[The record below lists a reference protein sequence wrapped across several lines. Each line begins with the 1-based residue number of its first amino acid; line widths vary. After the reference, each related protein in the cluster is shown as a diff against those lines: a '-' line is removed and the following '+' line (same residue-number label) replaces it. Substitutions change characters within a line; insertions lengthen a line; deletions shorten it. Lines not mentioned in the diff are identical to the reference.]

1 MRKLFGT
8 DGIRG
13 VANEELTAE
22 IAFKLGNALAQEFK
36 DEIKEIL
43 IGKDTRASCDFLECA
58 LASGIA
64 SGGVNARLVG
74 IITTPGL
81 AMLTRLLNVPG
92 VMISASHNPFQYN
105 GLKVINRGFKIS
117 DEKEMMLEN
126 LMENPVFSSSSSVGR
141 VKTDSSLVELY
152 VKRVCD
158 MYKDTDFSSVR
169 IAVDTAN
176 GAAYRITK
184 MIYQQL
190 GIKHDVFFDQPN
202 GFNIN
207 EGCGSTNPEG
217 LKRILENGRYDFGVL
232 FDGDSDRCLM
242 LSNRGTLVDG
252 DKLMAL
258 NAVEMKKGGELK
270 GNTVVATIMSNM
282 GMEKY
287 LNTHGIS
294 VERTKVG
301 DRYVLHRMLAKGYTL
316 GGEQSGH
323 IIFLNRT
330 TTGDGIITS
339 LETMKNLL
347 RARKTLDDL
356 QNEIPTF
363 PQKLL
368 NIQAKNKNEIVEN
381 ERLKD
386 VVRSYTQSNE
396 VRIIIRPSGTEP
408 LVRIMVEAENES
420 LVEKILQNVGDI
432 VRKMAKT

>member
-1 MRKLFGT
+1 VRKLFGT

-36 DEIKEIL
+36 DEVKEIL

-126 LMENPVFSSSSSVGR
+126 LMENPVFSSSSFVGR

-217 LKRILENGRYDFGVL
+217 LKKILENAQYDFGVL

-242 LSNRGTLVDG
+242 LSSRGTLVDG

-258 NAVEMKKGGELK
+258 NAVEMKKGGELE

-301 DRYVLHRMLAKGYTL
+301 DRYVLHRMLERGYTL

-323 IIFLNRT
+323 IIFLNRS

-368 NIQAKNKNEIVEN
+368 NIQARNKNEIVEN
-381 ERLKD
+381 ERLKG

-420 LVEKILQNVGDI
+420 LVEEILQNVGDI
-432 VRKMAKT
+432 VRKMAET